1 MLLWLKAIA
10 GIGSIA
16 GLIKTLLL
24 PLAYLFGRWQ
34 AFKAQWAI
42 NEKLQE
48 AYDEIERKP
57 LTDEEIDRRLDAG
70 EI

>member
-1 MLLWLKAIA
+1 MLLWLKAII
-10 GIGSIA
+10 GVGSIV
-16 GLIKTLLL
+16 GFIKTILL

-57 LTDEEIDRRLDAG
+57 LTDEEIDRRLEDG
-70 EI
+70 TI

>member
-1 MLLWLKAIA
+1 MLLWLKAII

-24 PLAYLFGRWQ
+24 PFAFLYGRWT
-34 AFKAQWAI
+34 AHKAQWAI

-57 LTDEEIDRRLDAG
+57 LTDEDIDRRLEDG
-70 EI
+70 TI

>member
-1 MLLWLKAIA
+1 MLLWLKAII

-24 PLAYLFGRWQ
+24 PFAYLMGRWQ

-48 AYDEIERKP
+48 AYDEIEAKP
-57 LTDEEIDRRLDAG
+57 LTDADVDQRLEDG
-70 EI
+70 TI

>member
-24 PLAYLFGRWQ
+24 PLAYLLGRWQ

-42 NEKLQE
+42 NVKLQE